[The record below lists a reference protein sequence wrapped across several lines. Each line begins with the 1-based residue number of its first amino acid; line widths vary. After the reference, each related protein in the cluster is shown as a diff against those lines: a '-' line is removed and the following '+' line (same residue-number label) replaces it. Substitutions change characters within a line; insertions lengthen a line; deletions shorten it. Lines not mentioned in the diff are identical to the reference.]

1 MNPILF
7 KSKAP
12 NFQHFNTEYTSLVFT
27 DDIILMSIECSTVC
41 LVICL
46 RNAMKIGC
54 VCYVTTQIIKKEKTE

>member
-12 NFQHFNTEYTSLVFT
+12 NSTLQPGVHIVSLHI
-27 DDIILMSIECSTVC
+27 DDIILKSIECSTVC
-41 LVICL
+41 PVICL

-54 VCYVTTQIIKKEKTE
+54 VCYVTTQIIKK